1 MKNVLVITIG
11 NSDIQINKYPGHGF
25 VIEDL
30 ILKKESC
37 GEIKLR
43 PNRNYNDYYLLL
55 SSRNDGFVISKS
67 YDQYKEI
74 LEFPLIEPLLTYFK
88 KENKSFQEVWWVYTD
103 QQKEVDHFQSGDT
116 LYYKQIIQKYF
127 ESNYQGVFYKDYPIT
142 ENVKDIDAQYID
154 FYSKALALINN
165 TEPISNIFLLP
176 QGGIDQINQALTL
189 QLIQLFKDK
198 VHVFQCAEKSEVVE
212 LMFPHL
218 FLKDLT
224 KKTRIK
230 HLLDYDFDKAGA
242 ISMSEDDDWIV
253 RLCKYATLRL
263 NMKALEAFQLYNNI
277 SKKEQEGLG
286 EDLLQQIKREWN
298 ILSINEINRILLSD
312 LIIHCKILFHQ
323 KKYNELL
330 IKLFTVNENFFKIQ
344 FETSLSIKE
353 DTLKEYYNPK
363 LRDKDVNENWN
374 YFLNSLHPSLLS
386 YLIENKIQLN
396 NPNRKG
402 YWFIYKFFMGEGIIE
417 NDIPINEL
425 EKFNYIFD
433 NLAGLRN
440 RVAHNLSGISEK
452 EIRSNFLTKNVS
464 VHHIFRILET
474 MSGIS
479 DFGIF
484 RPMQQKILAHYGQ

>member
-286 EDLLQQIKREWN
+286 EDLLKEIKKDWPK
-298 ILSINEINRILLSD
+298 LSFNDQNRIKLSD
-312 LIIHCKILFHQ
+312 LIIHCKILVFQ
-323 KKYNELL
+323 KKNNEFL
-330 IKLFTVNENFFKIQ
+330 IKLFTIIENFFKIQ
-344 FETSLSIKE
+344 LETCLSIEK
-353 DTLKEYYNPK
+353 DTLKEYFNGSLQSNDLNIK
-363 LRDKDVNENWN
+363 WEN
-374 YFLNSLHPSLLS
+374 FINSLHPSLLS
-386 YLIENKIQLN
+386 YLIGEKTWLN
-396 NPNRKG
+396 NPNRKS
-402 YWFIYKFFMGEGIIE
+402 YWLIYKYLLNNGTIK
-417 NDIPINEL
+417 NDLSIAEL
-425 EKFNYIFD
+425 EKFNAIIENLTKRRNGIIHGLKGISDAEMKGIFVSNNTTVEYIF
-433 NLAGLRN
+433 
-440 RVAHNLSGISEK
+440 K
-452 EIRSNFLTKNVS
+452 
-464 VHHIFRILET
+464 ILET
-474 MSGIS
+474 MNGIN
-479 DFGIF
+479 DFGVF
-484 RPMQQKILAHYGQ
+484 RSIQQKILAYYGQ